1 MCADEGRVELML
13 GLKMS
18 SDTVQRSTIAALAS
32 GGGRSAVAIIRISGP
47 RTRFVLETTLGVL
60 PKPRQA
66 SLRTIHDPESREVI
80 DQGLVLWFPG
90 PGSFTGED
98 MAELQLH
105 GSPAVI
111 QRVLQLLFG
120 PALGVQAAEPG
131 AFTRRA
137 FENGKLDLAAVE
149 GLADL
154 IDAQTQA
161 QRRQALRQLSGVL
174 GQHVEQWR
182 STLLEALA
190 LAEASLDFSDEAD
203 VSEAALEQ
211 ACGLITRLSA
221 EMAAV
226 LQDGRR
232 GERLREGFVVVLAG
246 PPNGGKS
253 SLLNA
258 LAQRDVAIVSDRPG
272 TTRDAL
278 EVQLEL
284 AGHHVILIDTAG
296 LRRTE
301 DQIEQ
306 IGIARSHHA
315 LRQADAVIW
324 LDSADQ
330 PASERAE
337 FETTSIIHI
346 LNKVDLPQAQ
356 WHREAAQGGL
366 PVSIHSGVGLD
377 SVLAKLTGMVQRSLG
392 EGDAVLTRHRHRQH
406 LEAAVAFLQQAQSI
420 AMPELV
426 TENIRLA
433 ARALGHMSGRVD
445 VEMVLDRIFSSFCI
459 GK

>member
-1 MCADEGRVELML
+1 ML
-13 GLKMS
+13 VSEMS
-18 SDTVQRSTIAALAS
+18 SDAIQRSTIAALAS

-47 RTRFVLETTLGVL
+47 RTRFVLETTLGDL

-66 SLRTIHDPESREVI
+66 SLRTIHDPETDELI

-90 PGSFTGED
+90 PSSFTGED

-120 PALGVQAAEPG
+120 PVLGVQAAEPG

-161 QRRQALRQLSGVL
+161 QRRQALRQLGGVL
-174 GQHVEQWR
+174 GKHVEKWR

-203 VSEAALEQ
+203 VSEAALDQ
-211 ACGLITRLSA
+211 ACALISALSKDMTVA
-221 EMAAV
+221 

-232 GERLREGFVVVLAG
+232 GERLREGFVVVLSG
-246 PPNGGKS
+246 PPNVGKS
-253 SLLNA
+253 SLLNV

-284 AGHHVILIDTAG
+284 AGHRVVLIDTAG

-301 DQIEQ
+301 DEVER

-315 LRQADAVIW
+315 LQQADAVIW

-330 PASERAE
+330 SASERPE
-337 FETTSIIHI
+337 FETTSVIHV
-346 LNKVDLPQAQ
+346 LNKVDLPEAQ
-356 WHREAAQGGL
+356 WHQQAAKGGL
-366 PVSIHSGVGLD
+366 PVSTHSGAGID
-377 SVLAKLTGMVQRSLG
+377 SVLATLTTMVQNALG
-392 EGDAVLTRHRHRQH
+392 EGDALLTRHRHRQH
-406 LEAAVAFLQQAQSI
+406 LEAAVDFLRQAQRI
-420 AMPELV
+420 EMPELV

-433 ARALGHMSGRVD
+433 SRALGHITGRVD